1 MFIEDTCQ
9 CMASA
14 LYIKGPQMDRSV
26 SAAAV
31 ETVVEED
38 QKMQAE
44 VDADSIRQMAVLAS
58 SFAAA
63 SKT

>member
-1 MFIEDTCQ
+1 
-9 CMASA
+9 MASA

>member
-1 MFIEDTCQ
+1 
-9 CMASA
+9 
-14 LYIKGPQMDRSV
+14 MDRSV

-38 QKMQAE
+38 QKMLAV
-44 VDADSIRQMAVLAS
+44 VDADSIQQMPAVLAS

-63 SKT
+63 SKTEQ

>member
-1 MFIEDTCQ
+1 
-9 CMASA
+9 MASA

-38 QKMQAE
+38 QKMLAV
-44 VDADSIRQMAVLAS
+44 VDADSIQQMPAVLAS

>member
-44 VDADSIRQMAVLAS
+44 VDADSIQQMAVLAS